1 VEPDRAAVEPDR
13 TATGPDRAAV
23 EPDRA
28 AVELELMAAGAALAL
43 AVLADRA
50 NQEAAHDQA
59 HQEDLAI
66 DIAEAGRH
74 RRELAD
80 LDATL
85 TEPATTSAGTTV
97 GNDEGTGWDD

>member
-1 VEPDRAAVEPDR
+1 
-13 TATGPDRAAV
+13 
-23 EPDRA
+23 
-28 AVELELMAAGAALAL
+28 MAAGAALAL

-66 DIAEAGRH
+66 EIAEAGRH

-80 LDATL
+80 LDT
-85 TEPATTSAGTTV
+85 TDPATTASTGTTA
-97 GNDEGTGWDD
+97 GNDEGAGWDD